1 MSETYRPNPDDLVFL
16 PLGGTDEIGMNLSL
30 YHYAGKWLMVD
41 LGITFGDDAT
51 PGLDIILP
59 DPSYAESIRHDIV
72 GLVVTHG
79 HEDHIGAIPYL
90 WPRLRC
96 PIYATPFTAS
106 LVRRKLA
113 DAGLLDQVDLV
124 EVSLKDNF
132 VIGPFEIELITL
144 THSIPEPSAVVIRC
158 GGGTVLHTGDWKL
171 DPRPVIGEVTDMDA
185 IRRVAAEGVLA
196 MVGDS
201 TNVFVEGEAGSET
214 AIRDSMT
221 ELFGEIDARIA
232 VTCFSSNVARLHSI
246 ALAAAANG
254 RHAALIGRSLWRML
268 EAARENGYLHDIPDF
283 ISERDAGFLPRDKVV
298 MVVTGSQGEP
308 RAALA
313 RIAENTHPEIV
324 LEAGDTVIFSA
335 REIPGNE
342 KPIGRIQSRLA
353 QRGVRIITADDRFVH
368 VSGHPARNELT
379 QMYQAVR
386 PAIAIPVHG
395 TPRHLIEHAKLA
407 RACQVPEVVVPANGS
422 AIRLAAGRAGV
433 VGQVPT
439 GALTLDGDRIRRID
453 SGVIRDRRKMLYNG
467 TGAVTVV
474 LDGKGRMAAE
484 PIVSLS
490 GVYDETERDDA
501 AGEASELV
509 RGAVLALQPG
519 RRGDDEAVR
528 EVAMKAVRKLV
539 RGDIGKRPLVSV
551 HVVRL

>member
-96 PIYATPFTAS
+96 SIYATPFTAS

-439 GALTLDGDRIRRID
+439 GALTLDGDRIRRVD
-453 SGVIRDRRKMLYNG
+453 SAVIRDRRKMLYNG